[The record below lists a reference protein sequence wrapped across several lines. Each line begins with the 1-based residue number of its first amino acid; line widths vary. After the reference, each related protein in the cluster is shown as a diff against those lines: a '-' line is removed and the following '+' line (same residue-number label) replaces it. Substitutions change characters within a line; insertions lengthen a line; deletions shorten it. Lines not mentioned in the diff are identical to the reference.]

1 MNIFRPS
8 KATKGSG
15 ARSLFNS
22 SRMSLPRDIQEFL
35 DEYRGQTD
43 DKSLNANLEFY
54 SNTRRCRPDNL
65 LIDEMHEKWFGD
77 YDKLEHK
84 HGFIQWLFPIRE
96 YGVNY
101 EAQPLQPHEIE
112 AMKADPA
119 TTARLIKSY
128 NMMLDFYG
136 MRLISEETGL
146 LDRVPPP
153 RNFEARYRN
162 LVRHSHNNLRISRI
176 LKCLSELGLERL
188 NAGFLLHVLSE
199 QSEEDELNTP
209 MLQSSMDRWWANCI
223 RCRRASMDNRADSQS
238 EVRKGLVYARHVQ
251 GGSGKEKGDRIVQL

>member
-1 MNIFRPS
+1 MFFADNV
-8 KATKGSG
+8 AGGSETTINWNT
-15 ARSLFNS
+15 STDLFNGCKRSAFAPFS
-22 SRMSLPRDIQEFL
+22 SEGDV
-35 DEYRGQTD
+35 
-43 DKSLNANLEFY
+43 AN
-54 SNTRRCRPDNL
+54 S
-65 LIDEMHEKWFGD
+65 
-77 YDKLEHK
+77 
-84 HGFIQWLFPIRE
+84 FPIRE

-162 LVRHSHNNLRISRI
+162 LVRECRPFSYDCAQTSPFDLGHSHNNLRISRI

-188 NAGFLLHVLSE
+188 NAGFLLHVLGE

-223 RCRRASMDNRADSQS
+223 RCVVMIRPAVLQPNPHSSNSAERQWITEHIRK
-238 EVRKGLVYARHVQ
+238 VR
-251 GGSGKEKGDRIVQL
+251 SGKGSFTRDMYKEALERRKATGSFS